1 MSTASI
7 ANPKTNSAPST
18 DKAQYLDDLY
28 QGLRT
33 DHRKDLPRYEDD
45 PHSIDIE
52 GVYRL
57 RCTQYIGE
65 DAPHPSTEFS
75 PLDAIS
81 ALIKNE
87 QRLILRANAG
97 MGKSTLCITLARRL
111 ELLGLRKMVILE
123 PTTTIANQL
132 GADFAAYNPNIE
144 NNARAISN
152 ELQKVGIN
160 APVLDNQARR
170 ADILGA
176 QSSSV
181 VVCCYD
187 SLGKLGS
194 SWIDDKT
201 LVVVDEFHQLV
212 TEVNYRTK
220 TAFQYALEHITRG
233 GRTLMLS
240 ATPFD
245 LFTLPK
251 KSSPHF
257 GYKMAMCEAD
267 IQQSINVQPVIYTG
281 RRKDIVSYHIN
292 QAERGGGLTCIK
304 FDDTKNLKTGKTLA
318 IKKGLS
324 CEYFSAKERSQ
335 KEGNADYKRL
345 VKKGKLKNKIDVL
358 LYTKLLEAGVS
369 IKDPVKQNILV
380 DVKGWG
386 PAIQLMSRPRYNH
399 ATGVNKTQLVQ
410 LYRSADNI
418 RKKEKEQ
425 QKYIPSARWRFNGL
439 AKEADELC
447 KYKNQRLSKDQIK
460 APVSTDTQKERY
472 LTIKIETAQGPK
484 YIRNTLW
491 ILHMLHLQ
499 SEAVTFDL
507 MLKRLVRFDNR
518 ITLLPAQNIKL
529 PKCPITEGYRD
540 ELKAKTEA
548 EDRRL
553 ASLLFNN
560 FNNMLALCIDQ
571 MQNRKWK
578 EQFKAAYPQAAKIT
592 RADVLEFKRKHSIKG
607 IKKVSKLVDQY
618 HLITSSNPTLKGA
631 DVLHFV
637 CSMDGDD
644 VAEYCD
650 QLNAHTRRVF
660 NKHMPQDL
668 DPNDR
673 FFAEREK
680 AVVKK
685 LQGLKQDSNRGKG
698 KEWRTKPDWAKIVN
712 KALLKEDKKLGQISA
727 TKAMQL
733 IRHLYN
739 VESKR
744 AKIKGK
750 KTTFI
755 KLLDRREFVEL
766 DQLMP
771 NEKPTL

>member
-28 QGLRT
+28 QGLLT
-33 DHRKDLPRYEDD
+33 DHRRNLPRYKDD
-45 PHSIDIE
+45 PHSIHIA

-97 MGKSTLCITLARRL
+97 MGKSTLCIMLAGRL
-111 ELLGLRKMVILE
+111 ELLGLDKMVILE

-132 GADFAAYNPNIE
+132 GADFVEA
-144 NNARAISN
+144 
-152 ELQKVGIN
+152 GIN
-160 APVLDNQARR
+160 APVLDNQARQ

-212 TEVNYRTK
+212 TDVNYRNK
-220 TAFQYALEHITRG
+220 KAFQYALEHITRG

-251 KSSPHF
+251 SYSPHF

-267 IQQSINVQPVIYTG
+267 IQQSIKVQPVIYKG
-281 RRKDIVSYHIN
+281 RMMDAPSYAIN
-292 QAERGGGLTCIK
+292 QIEASSKMTCIK
-304 FDDTKNLKTGKTLA
+304 YDSIKNLKTAKLLA
-318 IKKGLS
+318 LERGLR
-324 CEYFSAKERSQ
+324 CEYFCSKERSQ

-345 VKKGKLKNKIDVL
+345 VKEGRLENQLDVL
-358 LYTKLLEAGVS
+358 MYTTLLEAGVS
-369 IKDPVKQNILV
+369 IKVPVKESILV
-380 DVKGWG
+380 DVQEHKR
-386 PAIQLMSRPRYNH
+386 ALQLMSRPRYNA

-410 LYRSADNI
+410 LYRSAANI
-418 RKKEKEQ
+418 RKRAGEPWDKVPSV
-425 QKYIPSARWRFNGL
+425 QKRLNALLRQS
-439 AKEADELC
+439 KQLC
-447 KYKNQRLSKDQIK
+447 EYKNQRLKKDQIK

-491 ILHMLHLQ
+491 ILHALHKQ
-499 SEAVTFDL
+499 SEAVPFDL
-507 MLKRLVRFDNR
+507 MLKRLERFDNR
-518 ITLLPAQNIKL
+518 ITLLPAENIKL

-685 LQGLKQDSNRGKG
+685 LQAIQKDSKRGKG
-698 KEWRTKPDWAKIVN
+698 KEWRTKPDWSKIVN
-712 KALLKEDKKLGQISA
+712 KALLKEDKKLGPISA

-766 DQLMP
+766 DRLLPTM
-771 NEKPTL
+771 KPTL